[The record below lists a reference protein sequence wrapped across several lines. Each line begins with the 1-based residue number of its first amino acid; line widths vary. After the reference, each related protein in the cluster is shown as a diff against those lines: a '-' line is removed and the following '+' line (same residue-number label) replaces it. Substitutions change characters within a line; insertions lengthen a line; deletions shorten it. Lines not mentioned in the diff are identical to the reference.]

1 MGKRKSLLAM
11 KVSAL
16 LATTTLVLA
25 PLNTSAAL
33 LSGGLTSGLTSTV
46 SQITSTATGA
56 VSGTV
61 GAVTGVVSSTV
72 TNPVGTVTSV
82 VTNPVGTVT
91 SVTQPA
97 VQAVS
102 GVVSG
107 VTSTVGSVVPGGLP
121 VSVQPDGTG
130 VKVTTPVGNVG
141 VLNPGVSVTTPVGNV
156 EVLNPGVK
164 VEILPNGTGGQG
176 GTSGLVNATVISNQ
190 KLTGSPSKLDSKS
203 KKITL
208 NYSADATLNL
218 DVLGDLKVVFKMP
231 EEFKDLLKDPN
242 FKKSLTAS
250 YNAPGLTVL
259 GIPLL
264 ESKGT
269 FAANEIHVDTATN
282 SVYMNYKDLLSI
294 AVLSPTAF
302 NFQLEIALD
311 KLPCAADNEYTFN
324 AYTSNAF
331 IDVAVLESQAA
342 SLHVPVEFAKG
353 ACPGGNGNGDNGTG
367 NNDNGNNGGGSNDG
381 NGTSDQPNKSG
392 GNLDAKSDSV
402 VGGLGNILPITGTNL
417 GNIALVGLLTLLL
430 GLAIKYIGFKKIT
443 N

>member
-1 MGKRKSLLAM
+1 MAM
-11 KVSAL
+11 KVIAL
-16 LATTTLVLA
+16 LATTTLALA
-25 PLNTSAAL
+25 PINTSASL
-33 LSGGLTSGLTSTV
+33 LGGGLTSELTGTV
-46 SQITSTATGA
+46 SQVTGA

-61 GAVTGVVSSTV
+61 GAVSGVVSSAV
-72 TNPVGTVTSV
+72 TNPVGTVASA

-97 VQAVS
+97 VQAVG

-164 VEILPNGTGGQG
+164 VEILPNGTGGQA

-231 EEFKDLLKDPN
+231 EEFKDLLNDPN

-250 YNAPGLTVL
+250 FNAPGLTVL
-259 GIPLL
+259 GIPVL

-269 FAANEIHVDTATN
+269 FSAKEIHVDTATN
-282 SVYMNYKDLLSI
+282 SVYINYKDLLSV

-302 NFQLEIALD
+302 NFKLEIALD

-331 IDVAVLESQAA
+331 IDISVLESQAA
-342 SLHVPVEFAKG
+342 SLHVPVEFVKG
-353 ACPGGNGNGDNGTG
+353 ACPGGNGTG
-367 NNDNGNNGGGSNDG
+367 DNGNNGGGSNDG
-381 NGTSDQPNKSG
+381 NGSSGGNSNQPGKSG
-392 GNLDAKSDSV
+392 GNLDTKSDSV
-402 VGGLGNILPITGTNL
+402 IGGLGNILPITGTNL

-430 GLAIKYIGFKKIT
+430 GLAIKYIGFKKMT